1 MPYRIGEL
9 AEKCEVNKET
19 IRYYERKQLIHE
31 PPRTNSGYR
40 IYEEDTV
47 KRIHFIKRM
56 QTFDFSLLEIDK
68 LLGVVDKDDAR
79 CADMYEFVSG
89 KLIEVE
95 QQMNDLKRISF
106 MLKDLKERC
115 PNEKELHAC
124 PIIETIINE

>member
-1 MPYRIGEL
+1 MSYHIGEL

-19 IRYYERKQLIHE
+19 IRYYERKHLIHE

-56 QTFDFSLLEIDK
+56 QTFGFSLQEIDK

-95 QQMNDLKRISF
+95 QQMNDLERISL